1 MVDRLYGLDLSIF
14 YLINHDLK
22 SPLLDKVLPYFSE
35 SGIFVIPLAI
45 FAVFALI
52 KWRLKALWV
61 ILILGAAIGLTDTV
75 SFYGIKSLVARPRP
89 YHVLDNVNVLKDWG
103 YSSSFSFPSSHSA
116 NSFAIVTVFGWFY
129 PKTTFIL
136 IPVALLVALSRV
148 YGGVHYPSDVLGGA
162 ALGVTCAATV
172 LLISGALR
180 AKWGDSKAGG
190 KVVGDEGYFILYNL
204 FAPLALLYY
213 IPRLMKDREGRS
225 GFRERLGYIT
235 VPDERPLWVHAAS
248 VGEVM
253 VAKTLIESI
262 RKKFPELPVLITVN
276 TPAGRLTAERI
287 VPDASVSYFPFDF
300 FFLVR
305 RALKKVSPVSVVLTE
320 AEIWPNFI
328 RIAKKW
334 GIPVVLV
341 NGRMSERT
349 HRRFTMIG
357 AFSSGVLGRLSAV
370 VSQSE
375 GYRERY
381 LDLGMKPDN
390 VHVSGNVKYDM
401 PPGKKGPKGD
411 LRDFISG
418 IDRKIVLAGSTH
430 RGEEEAVLDAAAELE
445 KKNARP
451 FLIVAPRHLNRVGE
465 VEELLK
471 QRGVGYIKRSEIKV
485 GSKGLEPSF
494 KDGPDVLLLD
504 TIGELSG
511 LMASADVVFIGGS
524 LVEGIGGHNVLEA
537 AAVRRAP
544 LFGPHMGNFPEISRD
559 LVDAGGGFVVASA
572 GDIAEVAGR
581 MMADTDF
588 ASGSGERAYSV
599 IERNRGA
606 TERCI
611 EILMPF
617 VKGSTER

>member
-1 MVDRLYGLDLSIF
+1 MADRLYGLDLSIF
-14 YLINHDLK
+14 YLINHGLK
-22 SPLLDKVLPYFSE
+22 SPLLDKVLPYFSDFE
-35 SGIFVIPLAI
+35 IFVIPLVILAI
-45 FAVFALI
+45 FALI

-61 ILILGAAIGLTDTV
+61 MLILGAAIGLTDTI

-89 YHVLDNVNVLKDWG
+89 YHVLDNVNLLKEWG

-116 NSFAIVTVFGWFY
+116 NSFAIATVLGWFY

-136 IPVALLVALSRV
+136 IPAALMVALSRV

-162 ALGVTCAATV
+162 ALGVLCASAALFV
-172 LLISGALR
+172 SGALK
-180 AKWGDSKAGG
+180 AKWEDSKAVGR
-190 KVVGDEGYFILYNL
+190 VTGDEGHFVLYNL
-204 FAPLALLYY
+204 LAPLALLYY
-213 IPRLMKDREGRS
+213 IPRLMKEKEGRR
-225 GFRERLGYIT
+225 GFRERFGHINI
-235 VPDERPLWVHAAS
+235 PAERPLWIHAAS

-253 VAKTLIESI
+253 VARALIESLR
-262 RKKFPELPVLITVN
+262 RKVPDLPVLLTVN
-276 TPAGRLTAERI
+276 TPAGRLTAERTI
-287 VPDASVSYFPFDF
+287 PEAFVSYFPFDF
-300 FFLVR
+300 PWIVR
-305 RALKKVSPVSVVLTE
+305 RALKKVSPVFVVLTE

-328 RIAKKW
+328 RIAKKR

-381 LDLGMKPDN
+381 IDLGCQPDN

-401 PPGKKGPKGD
+401 LPEHKGPKGD
-411 LRDFISG
+411 LKDFISRIG
-418 IDRKIVLAGSTH
+418 RKIVLAGSTH
-430 RGEEEAVLDAAAELE
+430 RGEEEIVLDAVAGLGGT
-445 KKNARP
+445 NDRP

-471 QRGVGYIKRSEIKV
+471 SRDLSYIKRTEIV
-485 GSKGLEPSF
+485 DGSKGLKVSS

-504 TIGELSG
+504 TIGELSS
-511 LMASADVVFIGGS
+511 LMGSADVVFIGGS
-524 LVEGIGGHNVLEA
+524 LIKGIGGHNVLEA
-537 AAVRRAP
+537 AAVKKAP

-559 LVDAGGGFVVASA
+559 LVDAEGGFVVSSA
-572 GDIAEVAGR
+572 GEMAEIAGR
-581 MMADTDF
+581 MMADADF
-588 ASGSGERAYSV
+588 ALRSGERAASV

-611 EILMPF
+611 ELLMPF
-617 VKGSTER
+617 IKGSTER